1 MPPVAS
7 PCVALCKIVQRTGH
21 CRGCGRTLEEIANW
35 RVSDDAQRLE
45 ILARLPARLAAMT
58 KAEREV

>member
-7 PCVALCKIVQRTGH
+7 PCVEHCKIVLRTGH
-21 CRGCGRTLEEIANW
+21 CRGCGRTLEEITNW
-35 RVSDDAQRLE
+35 RVSDDAERLA

-58 KAEREV
+58 KAEREI